1 MLVIGTFD
9 LATKTLSKY
18 TQTCA
23 KVKENGETDAWKL
36 KKERAM
42 RRDAMSCIEGGGEIK
57 E

>member
-18 TQTCA
+18 THTCA